1 MMTGHGGETI
11 LEKIILES
19 VTNQKKRRKEVRN
32 MTKTYFVTFDVVA
45 NVTFE
50 VEAHDSEE
58 AKEIANRLNV
68 RDLQEVNEIKTCE
81 SRMEVYESD
90 Y

>member
-1 MMTGHGGETI
+1 M
-11 LEKIILES
+11 
-19 VTNQKKRRKEVRN
+19 NRKEVRK
-32 MTKTYFVTFDVVA
+32 MTRTYFVTFDVTA

-50 VEAHDSEE
+50 VEAHDEVE
-58 AKEIANRLNV
+58 AQEIANQLNV
-68 RDLQEVNEIKTCE
+68 RDLQEVNQINTCE

>member
-1 MMTGHGGETI
+1 MT
-11 LEKIILES
+11 
-19 VTNQKKRRKEVRN
+19 RN
-32 MTKTYFVTFDVVA
+32 RTYFVTCDVTA

-58 AKEIANRLNV
+58 AKEIANQLNV
-68 RDLQEVNEIKTCE
+68 RDLLEVNEIMTCE

>member
-1 MMTGHGGETI
+1 
-11 LEKIILES
+11 
-19 VTNQKKRRKEVRN
+19 
-32 MTKTYFVTFDVVA
+32 MTKTYFVTFDVTA

-50 VEAHDSEE
+50 VEAHDEVE
-58 AKEIANRLNV
+58 AQEIANQLNV
-68 RDLQEVNEIKTCE
+68 RDLQEVNQINTCE

>member
-1 MMTGHGGETI
+1 MT
-11 LEKIILES
+11 
-19 VTNQKKRRKEVRN
+19 R
-32 MTKTYFVTFDVVA
+32 TYFVTFDVTA

-50 VEAHDSEE
+50 VEAHDELE
-58 AKEIANRLNV
+58 AQEIANQLNV
-68 RDLQEVNEIKTCE
+68 RDLQEVNEINTCE

>member
-1 MMTGHGGETI
+1 
-11 LEKIILES
+11 
-19 VTNQKKRRKEVRN
+19 
-32 MTKTYFVTFDVVA
+32 MTKPYFVTCDVTA

-50 VEAHDSEE
+50 VEAHDGEE
-58 AKEIANRLNV
+58 AQEIANRLNV

-81 SRMEVYESD
+81 SGMEVYESD

>member
-1 MMTGHGGETI
+1 MTE
-11 LEKIILES
+11 
-19 VTNQKKRRKEVRN
+19 
-32 MTKTYFVTFDVVA
+32 TKTYFVTCDVTA

-58 AKEIANRLNV
+58 AQEIANRLNV

>member
-1 MMTGHGGETI
+1 M
-11 LEKIILES
+11 
-19 VTNQKKRRKEVRN
+19 R
-32 MTKTYFVTFDVVA
+32 TYFVTFDVTA

-50 VEAHDSEE
+50 VEAHDCQE
-58 AKEIANRLNV
+58 AKEIACKLNV
-68 RDLQEVNEIKTCE
+68 RDLQEVNEINTCE

>member
-1 MMTGHGGETI
+1 MT
-11 LEKIILES
+11 
-19 VTNQKKRRKEVRN
+19 R
-32 MTKTYFVTFDVVA
+32 TYFVTCDVTA

-50 VEAHDSEE
+50 VEAHDEVE
-58 AKEIANRLNV
+58 AQEIANQLNV
-68 RDLQEVNEIKTCE
+68 RDLQEVNKINTCE